1 MGAGVLA
8 QLVIGNKQLDTFV
21 TINPQISYFKY
32 AYNRHTNFGLTTV
45 RLDFINRPVFTAKDE
60 KYRCNIIKGNYNILT
75 DLYLKFTLPDIY
87 SNDKYKFRWINN
99 YGTLIIKRFDFIV
112 NGITIDSLTGEWL
125 VISNELTEINKDNYN
140 KLSGNLPNCLN
151 PTFNIPIITINNNK
165 FKNTYPI
172 GDKLLNKPSIASREI
187 VIPLKFNFTKN
198 PSLGFLL
205 SKITGADNNIWIEL
219 ILEDIENLYQVY
231 SSDLDMYIS
240 PKYYNE
246 ISNDTIS
253 INNFV
258 ISKEINAHIE
268 ASYVILD
275 NPELTSII
283 ATPQIDILIEKI
295 IISSDY
301 SFTPGIDL
309 VNELT
314 LTNANTHIKEIIWTL
329 KRDDYYKF
337 NENTNYTNSIPE
349 NNDSSIM
356 SKARIMFNKSMER
369 VMDKDYVYYNSMQP
383 YKHHTSIPKQG
394 IYCYSFAIFPESYKP
409 SGSLN
414 ASGID
419 TALYVYTNNSDNS
432 IINSKLN
439 KIGKSSYNYS
449 YRMNY
454 YLRSMNLLRY
464 INGTVGYLLAE

>member
-1 MGAGVLA
+1 
-8 QLVIGNKQLDTFV
+8 
-21 TINPQISYFKY
+21 
-32 AYNRHTNFGLTTV
+32 
-45 RLDFINRPVFTAKDE
+45 
-60 KYRCNIIKGNYNILT
+60 
-75 DLYLKFTLPDIY
+75 
-87 SNDKYKFRWINN
+87 
-99 YGTLIIKRFDFIV
+99 
-112 NGITIDSLTGEWL
+112 
-125 VISNELTEINKDNYN
+125 
-140 KLSGNLPNCLN
+140 
-151 PTFNIPIITINNNK
+151 
-165 FKNTYPI
+165 
-172 GDKLLNKPSIASREI
+172 
-187 VIPLKFNFTKN
+187 
-198 PSLGFLL
+198 
-205 SKITGADNNIWIEL
+205 
-219 ILEDIENLYQVY
+219 
-231 SSDLDMYIS
+231 MYIS
-240 PKYYNE
+240 PQYYNE

-414 ASGID
+414 ASGFEIS
-419 TALYVYTNNSDNS
+419 LYINTTEANNT
-432 IINSKLN
+432 IINNKLN
-439 KIGKSSYNYS
+439 KIGKNSYNYN
-449 YRMNY
+449 YRLNY
-454 YLRSMNLLRY
+454 YIRSMNILRY
-464 INGTVGYLLAE
+464 INGTVAYVLAE

>member
-1 MGAGVLA
+1 M
-8 QLVIGNKQLDTFV
+8 
-21 TINPQISYFKY
+21 
-32 AYNRHTNFGLTTV
+32 
-45 RLDFINRPVFTAKDE
+45 
-60 KYRCNIIKGNYNILT
+60 
-75 DLYLKFTLPDIY
+75 
-87 SNDKYKFRWINN
+87 
-99 YGTLIIKRFDFIV
+99 
-112 NGITIDSLTGEWL
+112 
-125 VISNELTEINKDNYN
+125 
-140 KLSGNLPNCLN
+140 PNCLN

-394 IYCYSFAIFPESYKP
+394 IYCYSFALYPEKEFL
-409 SGSLN
+409 SGYYNAALVKTNLLIYVKDTYNNNALN
-414 ASGID
+414 QILS
-419 TALYVYTNNSDNS
+419 S
-432 IINSKLN
+432 
-439 KIGKSSYNYS
+439 IGKPTYTFNYHVNVYSICYN
-449 YRMNY
+449 MFE
-454 YLRSMNLLRY
+454 
-464 INGTVGYLLAE
+464 IVGNQAGMKFTI